1 MRLDLTSLRLF
12 LAVVEER
19 SMAHAAAREHITPPA
34 ISKRIAELEADLG
47 VVLFERQRTGIRT
60 TPAGEAL
67 AAEVRSVF
75 HALER
80 MQGKLSEYANGQR
93 GQVRILSSPS
103 GLVGPL
109 PEHLKSFMQAQ
120 PLVNLRLDER
130 HSEEVVQGVGDGDAD
145 IGVFAHHIIPRN
157 HSVVEALTVV
167 PYQTLRLVLMTPR
180 DHPLSTRREVGFA
193 EAAEY
198 QFVGLSEA
206 SAVGILMLRIAS
218 EQGLKLQSKIQVTG
232 FEPLRR
238 MIQAGLGIGI
248 LPEFCAYPYA
258 EAMQLACVPL
268 TDSWAQY
275 QIDICTRAPETLA
288 FAARLTLEH
297 LLRAASTPEESS
309 PSDVTNLMVR

>member
-1 MRLDLTSLRLF
+1 
-12 LAVVEER
+12 
-19 SMAHAAAREHITPPA
+19 MAHAAAREHITPPA

-60 TPAGEAL
+60 TAAGEAL
-67 AAEVRSVF
+67 AAEVRGVF
-75 HALER
+75 HALEQ

-93 GQVRILSSPS
+93 GQVKILSSPS
-103 GLVGPL
+103 GLVGSL
-109 PEHLKSFMQAQ
+109 PEHLKSFMQAH

-130 HSEEVVQGVGDGDAD
+130 HSEEVVQGVGSGDAD

-157 HSVVEALTVV
+157 HTVVEALAVV
-167 PYQTLRLVLMTPR
+167 PYQTLRLVLMTPK
-180 DHPLSTRREVGFA
+180 DHPLSIRREVAFA
-193 EAAEY
+193 DAAEH

-206 SAVGILMLRIAS
+206 SAVGVLLLRIAA
-218 EQGLKLQSKIQVTG
+218 EQGIKLQTKIQVTG

-258 EAMQLACVPL
+258 EAMQLTCIPL
-268 TDSWAQY
+268 TDNWAQY
-275 QIDICTRAPETLA
+275 QIDICTRAPEALA

-297 LLRAASTPEESS
+297 LLRSVRAPEEPT
-309 PSDVTNLMVR
+309 PSNVTNLMVR

>member
-1 MRLDLTSLRLF
+1 
-12 LAVVEER
+12 
-19 SMAHAAAREHITPPA
+19 MAHAAAREHITPPA
-34 ISKRIAELEADLG
+34 ISKRIAELEAELD

-60 TPAGEAL
+60 TAAGEAL
-67 AAEVRSVF
+67 AAEVRGVF

-80 MQGKLSEYANGQR
+80 MQGRLSEYANGQR
-93 GQVRILSSPS
+93 GQVKILSSPS
-103 GLVGPL
+103 GLVGSL
-109 PEHLKSFMQAQ
+109 PEHLKSFMQAH
-120 PLVNLRLDER
+120 PLVSLRLDER
-130 HSEEVVQGVGDGDAD
+130 HSEEVVHGVGEGDAD
-145 IGVFAHHIIPRN
+145 IGVFAHHIIPLN
-157 HSVVEALTVV
+157 DTVVGALTVV
-167 PYQTLRLVLMTPR
+167 PYQTLRLVLMTPK
-180 DHPLSTRREVGFA
+180 DHPLGTRREVAFA

-206 SAVGILMLRIAS
+206 SAVGVLMLRIAS
-218 EQGLKLQSKIQVTG
+218 EQRLKLKSKIQVTG

-258 EAMQLACVPL
+258 EAMRLACVPL

-297 LLRAASTPEESS
+297 LMRSATAHQPSS
-309 PSDVTNLMVR
+309 FDMTNG